1 MRDLLLEVI
10 IINNKMGGRK
20 VSNVISGTSDQSKLE
35 LRVQMAEKIMAASK
49 KQLKPPSYVF
59 RPPPRIVKAEDVYEK
74 RKKKP
79 DLDLKLEDI
88 VMLPVF
94 KYLTSADLAT
104 SGCVCKAWH
113 TISLDP
119 SLWTVVDL
127 TSNNNRTERSRFY

>member
-1 MRDLLLEVI
+1 
-10 IINNKMGGRK
+10 
-20 VSNVISGTSDQSKLE
+20 
-35 LRVQMAEKIMAASK
+35 MAEKIMAASK

-127 TSNNNRTERSRFY
+127 TSNKQN